1 MGKCGG
7 KLAINTKK
15 IKQLKRNMNMSDH
28 MNMGALA
35 TWNLEPACK
44 TAQPDLGYI
53 ISRKIF

>member
-1 MGKCGG
+1 M

-15 IKQLKRNMNMSDH
+15 IKQLKINKNMSDH
-28 MNMGALA
+28 VNVGSLA

-44 TAQPDLGYI
+44 TTQPDLGYI